1 MTTQKVKFNFQ
12 GEKVMVDS
20 MYIYKMFIHT
30 QYTNYYHV
38 K

>member
-20 MYIYKMFIHT
+20 MDICKMFIPT
-30 QYTNYYHV
+30 QYTKYYHV